1 MLVERDDVVEDSHR
15 PWVNWNRSK
24 FWLSAILADT
34 SISHGKSRRHMIAA
48 AMIGRWDSHC
58 RLFLW
63 TPLPVHPEELG
74 HGDRY
79 IDSTLFSPQAQV
91 WPFEHIPTET
101 FETMKHSEAFE
112 FLSILM
118 SQNFYSGA
126 AGIFSHCLVQEEAE
140 RIDLDCPEDP
150 VRKCGLC
157 CKRALL
163 GSLPMYVCTY
173 VCTYIYIICIRFI
186 VSVYNDLA
194 TEGYLARICL
204 YTWGSSTFVRGECGG
219 VRFWARFW
227 ICSASIFF
235 HIVSHHS
242 VLLGSYDFIWQGSWA
257 VSIRIWILFWQAARL
272 VAGDAGLTVA
282 TLAGKGAAQ
291 AFKELLYDL
300 KNDLLLCL
308 FWSSDFM

>member
-1 MLVERDDVVEDSHR
+1 MNATAGTSWGVGPWWSLHR
-15 PWVNWNRSK
+15 LHFVLPAGPSLTIWTYSNWNFWNYEAQWSLWIFERRESKDASFWCLRTLLWGLRHFFTLSCAGRSGED
-24 FWLSAILADT
+24 WSGLSGGPCPQMWFMLQTRIAWVAADVC
-34 SISHGKSRRHMIAA
+34 M
-48 AMIGRWDSHC
+48 
-58 RLFLW
+58 
-63 TPLPVHPEELG
+63 
-74 HGDRY
+74 Y
-79 IDSTLFSPQAQV
+79 I
-91 WPFEHIPTET
+91 
-101 FETMKHSEAFE
+101 
-112 FLSILM
+112 
-118 SQNFYSGA
+118 
-126 AGIFSHCLVQEEAE
+126 
-140 RIDLDCPEDP
+140 R
-150 VRKCGLC
+150 
-157 CKRALL
+157 
-163 GSLPMYVCTY
+163 MYIY
-173 VCTYIYIICIRFI
+173 TYIYIICIRFI